1 MPFRVRLDEARG
13 FIIAEGSGAVT
24 ADEIAEAYESAIHTT
39 RGSII
44 GQRSLTLFSAD
55 TSLDQLDFDSLERL
69 KARVRTWLSTY
80 PSGRVKSALVAP
92 GSLQLTVLNLWR
104 ALVEADARINRD
116 VRVFLTEREAVAW
129 LMESA

>member
-80 PSGRVKSALVAP
+80 PGGRVKSALVAP